1 MRTFIAI
8 NLPEEIKKKIIEIQ
22 NKLPDFVGKKIEEEN
37 LHLTLK
43 FLGEVSEGQI
53 KIVKEKLKKIKIKKF
68 NAKISD
74 VGVFTETFVRIIWI
88 KIENCQELQEQIDEV
103 LSGLFEKEKRFMS
116 HLTIAR
122 VKFCKDRK
130 KLIEE
135 VQKLKLNDE
144 FLVDEFELMKSDLK
158 REGPVY
164 HVLDKYSLTD

>member
-1 MRTFIAI
+1 MRTFIAVKI
-8 NLPEEIKKKIIEIQ
+8 PEEIKKKIIEIQ
-22 NKLPDFVGKKIEEEN
+22 NKLPEFVGKKIEEEN

-43 FLGEVSEGQI
+43 FLGEVSEEQI
-53 KIVKEKLKKIKIKKF
+53 KIVKEKLRKIKIKKF

-88 KIENCQELQEQIDEV
+88 KIENCEELQKEIDEV
-103 LSGLFEKEKRFMS
+103 LSGLFEEEKRFMG

-122 VKFCKDRK
+122 VKSCKDKK

-135 VQKLKLNDE
+135 VKKLKLNEE
-144 FLVDEFELMKSDLK
+144 FIINEFELMKSDLK

-164 HVLDKYSLTD
+164 HVLEKYSLTD